1 MLGFLGG
8 SDIEYF
14 LNRIL
19 QRQGAA
25 PPWVQAQI
33 DLTSAFATFRESLRT
48 EWLRHVTRQISAA
61 PGSLN
66 SHIASAESYVQR
78 DTAANYTLR
87 EYKNDWES
95 REQKYHSLAIDDL
108 NAKTRSYNTIA
119 PYTARKAYTTLQQ
132 ELEQCYKDVAP
143 NIVEATRTRSTKTPP
158 PLEVKRFVRG
168 AVGILEDLTGSKQEL
183 HVNRDGEFG
192 LMDFIRGFMNR
203 DTR

>member
-1 MLGFLGG
+1 MLRKEF
-8 SDIEYF
+8 F

-33 DLTSAFATFRESLRT
+33 DLTSAFATFRDSLRA
-48 EWLRHVTRQISAA
+48 EWLRHVTRQITTA
-61 PGSLN
+61 PGNLN

-78 DTAANYTLR
+78 DTGANHTLR
-87 EYKNDWES
+87 EYRSEWES
-95 REQKYHSLAIDDL
+95 RESKYHSLAVDDL

-119 PYTARKAYTTLQQ
+119 PYTARKTYTTLQK
-132 ELEQCYKDVAP
+132 ELEQCYKDVSP
-143 NIVEATRTRSTKTPP
+143 RIVEAIRARATASPP
-158 PLEVKRFVRG
+158 NLEVKPLVRG
-168 AVGILEDLTGSKQEL
+168 AVGIFEDLTGPKQEL

-192 LMDFIRGFMNR
+192 LMEFIRGILKR

>member
-1 MLGFLGG
+1 MIF
-8 SDIEYF
+8 DVEYF

-33 DLTSAFATFRESLRT
+33 DLASAFAIFRESLRT
-48 EWLRHVTRQISAA
+48 EWLRHVTRQINTT
-61 PGSLN
+61 PGNLN
-66 SHIASAESYVQR
+66 SHIACAGSYVQR
-78 DTAANYTLR
+78 DIAANYTLR
-87 EYKNDWES
+87 EYKSEWES

-119 PYTARKAYTTLQQ
+119 PYTARKAYTTLEK
-132 ELEQCYKDVAP
+132 ELEQCYRDVAP
-143 NIVEATRTRSTKTPP
+143 NIVEAIRARSTVTSPH
-158 PLEVKRFVRG
+158 LEAKPFVRG
-168 AVGILEDLTGSKQEL
+168 SVGILEDLTGSKQEL

-192 LMDFIRGFMNR
+192 LMDFIRGFMKR

>member
-1 MLGFLGG
+1 M
-8 SDIEYF
+8 
-14 LNRIL
+14 NRIL

-33 DLTSAFATFRESLRT
+33 DLTSAFVAFRESLRT
-48 EWLRHVTRQISAA
+48 EWLRHITRRINTT
-61 PGSLN
+61 PGSRN

-78 DTAANYTLR
+78 DIAANYTLR
-87 EYKNDWES
+87 EYKAEWES

-108 NAKTRSYNTIA
+108 NAKIRSYNTIA
-119 PYTARKAYTTLQQ
+119 PYAARKTYTTLQK

-143 NIVEATRTRSTKTPP
+143 NIVEAIRARSNVTSPP
-158 PLEVKRFVRG
+158 EVKPFVRE

-192 LMDFIRGFMNR
+192 LMDFIRGFMKR
-203 DTR
+203 DTK